1 MLRDRART
9 LLDPPVLDVDEG
21 RACHARHVESMV
33 LIKTAILYGDDG
45 VLEIG
50 GDAVDG
56 DVVRT
61 VKTRVDGASY
71 KEHTQNPIGRVR
83 LTDLMQL
90 IRRLLMLRLGQ
101 QRTELL
107 PRMRSEEERPR
118 TDEKQYRNQYHE
130 KTPDGKGRFF
140 SARWLLSSAASA
152 PRFPAARHFFNR
164 VVHVLHLVWSLS
176 KYMVRISSRISSRFD
191 GSRRML

>member
-1 MLRDRART
+1 
-9 LLDPPVLDVDEG
+9 
-21 RACHARHVESMV
+21 MV

-45 VLEIG
+45 MLQIG
-50 GDAVDG
+50 GDALDG
-56 DVVRT
+56 DVVRA

-71 KEHTQNPIGRVR
+71 KEHAQNPIGRIR
-83 LTDLMQL
+83 LADIMQL
-90 IRRLLMLRLGQ
+90 IRRLLMLRFGQ
-101 QRTELL
+101 QRTEFL

-140 SARWLLSSAASA
+140 SARWLLSCAASA

-164 VVHVLHLVWSLS
+164 VVYVLHLVWSLS